1 MKTIKRASFSGNVKY
16 YGTDIDVLI
25 PENYVEKD
33 EELRAVWVS
42 TVANIDIPRIE
53 TEEQFKGYLISILE
67 KVKEYHMNTVV
78 FQVRPMSDALY
89 KSEMNPWSSVLTGVQ
104 GKDPGFDVF
113 GYFVEEAKKRNIT
126 VHAWINPYRIRN
138 TTDIKNIS
146 IENPCY
152 KWLGTDNVKI
162 IKGTFNIM
170 NSYY

>member
-113 GYFVEEAKKRNIT
+113 GY
-126 VHAWINPYRIRN
+126 
-138 TTDIKNIS
+138 
-146 IENPCY
+146 
-152 KWLGTDNVKI
+152 
-162 IKGTFNIM
+162 
-170 NSYY
+170 